1 MLVFMRKHINEIE
14 EYVEFDS
21 FLGSKKTKQK
31 KIKIR
36 LFDRITVSRWFRQR
50 LAATYPALGANEA
63 DWRMMQYLLFGS
75 ARDKDTKRLLLPHE
89 TLAAIAGYGGDLS
102 HFRSG
107 EFLENFRQT
116 YFCPNTFTWT
126 SPVAAEKC
134 RQVEK
139 LILPEAVVTAL
150 EAEYQREHY
159 ETGRVYLATGKSFNR
174 KTQRKDRRTRQET
187 ATVVGAGI
195 EIQETRDI
203 MEYLNNLPP
212 HLFNRMLVL
221 NHEEA
226 EKVARSL
233 PNETT
238 RRQQLALLKNIYEQP
253 QPFYEPSGKGYTAR
267 IFGGGSVTALKGVV
281 RKAWTKGWVESDLRC
296 SQLAINAM
304 LWDVPEVTEFLR
316 DRTKS
321 IWTVLYDH
329 MALNAEEAVR
339 AKPALK
345 EALYSLCYGRK
356 ARHIGS
362 ELTNDLEK
370 VGIKRRGG
378 RFTRHPLMKALI
390 KGRDRAMD
398 KILRDGGGY
407 TCFGQ
412 WLSALDHK
420 DRTILALISQAVELK
435 IMHVVFEIAKKTTD
449 FTITLFQHDGFAIHF
464 TDKSKANMWIS
475 KLSQAVD
482 NEAQRMGI
490 LTYLEWEMSNSDD
503 F

>member
-1 MLVFMRKHINEIE
+1 MRKQTNEIE
-14 EYVEFDS
+14 EYTDFDD
-21 FLGSKKTKQK
+21 FLRSKKPKRK

-50 LAATYPALGANEA
+50 IAETYPALGDNEA
-63 DWRMMQYLLFGS
+63 DWRMMQYLLFGA

-102 HFRSG
+102 HFKSG
-107 EFLENFRQT
+107 EFLENFRKRF
-116 YFCPNTFTWT
+116 FCPNTFTWT

-134 RQVEK
+134 RQAER
-139 LILPEAVVTAL
+139 LIFPQAVVTAL
-150 EAEYQREHY
+150 EAEYRREHY
-159 ETGRVYLATGKSFNR
+159 DAGRVYLATGRSFNR
-174 KTQRKDRRTRQET
+174 KTQRSDRRARQET
-187 ATVVGAGI
+187 AAAVGAVI
-195 EIQETRDI
+195 AIQEARDI

-212 HLFNRMLVL
+212 HLFNRMVVL

-253 QPFYEPSGKGYTAR
+253 QPFYEPSGKGKTAR

-281 RKAWTKGWVESDLRC
+281 RKAWTKGWAKADLKS
-296 SQLAINAM
+296 SQLTINAM
-304 LWDVPEVTEFLR
+304 LWDVPEVKAFLR
-316 DRTKS
+316 DGTRS
-321 IWTVLYDH
+321 IWTVLYEH
-329 MALNAEEAVR
+329 RELKGEEAER

-345 EALYSLCYGRK
+345 EAMYSLCYGRK
-356 ARHIGS
+356 ARRIGS
-362 ELTNDLEK
+362 ELTDGLEK
-370 VGIKRRGG
+370 AGIKRRGG

-390 KGRDRAMD
+390 KGRDRAME

-412 WLSALDHK
+412 WLSAMDHK

-435 IMHVVFEIAKKTTD
+435 IMHVVFEIANKTKD

-464 TDKSKANMWIS
+464 TDKTKANMWIG
-475 KLSQAVD
+475 KLSQAVEK
-482 NEAQRMGI
+482 EAQRMGI
-490 LTYLEWEMSNSDD
+490 LTYLEWEMSNGDD